1 MNDDQGV
8 ELQTEKVGQSTSI
21 QKATP
26 QAGAIA
32 LRPGPGDSYALARLS
47 DDEFAELLKLNKRQ
61 QTRMKQVVSDLMEPG
76 VHYIVPGVTD
86 KAKIREAAKTGKVGL
101 SKAGTELLF
110 KIYRFVGRVEYRIEY
125 GDPKNETSPAVSV
138 FSTCTVHADTLDGP
152 VMGVGVG
159 ACTSWEEK
167 YRWRNDQRKCPDCG
181 QPALMLS
188 KFEARGGEFMGLK
201 PWWCNSKKDGCGKEF
216 APEDPRIVGQ
226 TVGRVANPN
235 AHDQLN
241 TIVKMSAKRS
251 RTDGAINAT
260 SSSDLLTQD
269 VEDLPKG
276 TKFTHTPEGE
286 IDTTL
291 NDMYGGGNDDPDAWR
306 KEVDST
312 TTTTTATAKPAA
324 PAAPAAR
331 SGDELA
337 SPSQRNLI
345 GVRLKS
351 KFGATNATTQD
362 AVLANQL
369 GFPGGIASITKL
381 QAGQLITKLNGM
393 PDHVAG
399 AAAESPKPAAPA
411 TDDTATREKYAQ
423 GIRDLA
429 AQLTGANPNRVILS
443 TIEGIVYVTGS
454 NEQAVLGVSG
464 PIALDTL
471 TAEQMMMLGTY
482 LRQEQNKKAQ
492 AA

>member
-1 MNDDQGV
+1 MAEEDQGV

-21 QKATP
+21 QKSQP
-26 QAGAIA
+26 QGAIA
-32 LRPGPGDSYALARLS
+32 LRPGPGDSYALARMT
-47 DDEFAELLKLNKRQ
+47 DDEFAQLLTLNKRQ

-167 YRWRNDQRKCPDCG
+167 YRWRNDQRKCPECG
-181 QPALMLS
+181 QPALMIS
-188 KFEARGGEFMGLK
+188 KYEAKGGEFMGLK
-201 PWWCNSKKDGCGKEF
+201 PWWCNTKKDGCGKEF
-216 APEDPRIVGQ
+216 APEDPRVVGQ

-241 TIVKMSAKRS
+241 TFVKMSAKRS

-286 IDTTL
+286 IDASL
-291 NDMYGGGNDDPDAWR
+291 DSMYGGGSEDPDAWR
-306 KEVDST
+306 KEVDAT
-312 TTTTTATAKPAA
+312 PTPTATVPPTHNAPPAKP
-324 PAAPAAR
+324 
-331 SGDELA
+331 GEDMA
-337 SPSQRNLI
+337 SQSQRNLI
-345 GVRLKS
+345 GIRLKA
-351 KFGATNATTQD
+351 KFGATNAGTQD
-362 AVLANQL
+362 SVLANQL
-369 GFPGGIASITKL
+369 GFPGGILSITKA
-381 QAGQLITKLNGM
+381 QAGALITKLNGM
-393 PDHVAG
+393 PDMVSGSA
-399 AAAESPKPAAPA
+399 SAAPA
-411 TDDTATREKYAQ
+411 KTAAPAADDTATREKYSA
-423 GIRDLA
+423 GIKDIA
-429 AQLTGANPNRVILS
+429 AQLTATNPNRVILS
-443 TIEGIVYVTGS
+443 TIDGIVYVVGS
-454 NEQAVLGVSG
+454 NEQAVVGSSG
-464 PIALDTL
+464 PIALDNL
-471 TAEQMMMLGTY
+471 TVEQMIQLGTY
-482 LRQEQNKKAQ
+482 LRQQQTKAQ

>member
-1 MNDDQGV
+1 VADDDQGV

-21 QKATP
+21 QKAQP
-26 QAGAIA
+26 QGAIA
-32 LRPGPGDSYALARLS
+32 LRPGPGDSYALARMT
-47 DDEFAELLKLNKRQ
+47 DDEFAQLLKLNKRQ

-241 TIVKMSAKRS
+241 TYVKMSAKRS

-286 IDTTL
+286 IDTAL
-291 NDMYGGGNDDPDAWR
+291 DSMYGGGNEDPEAWR
-306 KEVDST
+306 NEIDAT
-312 TTTTTATAKPAA
+312 PTTTATPAKPAEA
-324 PAAPAAR
+324 QPTNSMAGA
-331 SGDELA
+331 GLA
-337 SPSQRNLI
+337 TVSQRNLI
-345 GVRLKS
+345 GIQLHK
-351 KFGATNATTQD
+351 KFGATNAKTQD
-362 AVLANQL
+362 DVLANQL
-369 GFPGGIASITKL
+369 GFPGGIASITKAQVTPL
-381 QAGQLITKLNGM
+381 LEKLKAM

-399 AAAESPKPAAPA
+399 AAKVAPA
-411 TDDTATREKYAQ
+411 EAAVDDVATRDRFAKA
-423 GIRDLA
+423 IRDMAGQITAANANHVILSEIEGLLYITGTNELA
-429 AQLTGANPNRVILS
+429 VLQFTKPVQLDQLDVAQLTTL
-443 TIEGIVYVTGS
+443 GS
-454 NEQAVLGVSG
+454 
-464 PIALDTL
+464 
-471 TAEQMMMLGTY
+471 Y
-482 LRQEQNKKAQ
+482 LRKQQPKE